1 MTVFDFVVV
10 FILGLCFLFSFY
22 KGMVREVFS
31 FVGYLAG
38 YVLAMDYYDELASMF
53 QAMVSQEIMARIA
66 EFKIIF
72 VVVKIVVALF
82 IFFIVKIA
90 FDLLGRLIR
99 KSMEGSAAISFPDRI
114 IGGTLGILK
123 GLVIVAIIM
132 FPLSLFQGGYEKVT
146 QGSVLSPYL
155 EKIIHV
161 VSQESYG
168 DKIFDKIPEIL
179 IDGIQKNFEKISDLD
194 KITQDMKTKKDKIL
208 KEIQGAVKNEKKEK
222 ILEKYTEEDKNK
234 LNDLLETFSGK

>member
-1 MTVFDFVVV
+1 
-10 FILGLCFLFSFY
+10 
-22 KGMVREVFS
+22 
-31 FVGYLAG
+31 
-38 YVLAMDYYDELASMF
+38 
-53 QAMVSQEIMARIA
+53 
-66 EFKIIF
+66 
-72 VVVKIVVALF
+72 
-82 IFFIVKIA
+82 
-90 FDLLGRLIR
+90 
-99 KSMEGSAAISFPDRI
+99 MEGSAAISFPDRI

-123 GLVIVAIIM
+123 GLVVVAIIM

-194 KITQDMKTKKDKIL
+194 KITQDIKTKKDKIL

>member
-38 YVLAMDYYDELASMF
+38 YVLAMDYYDELASML

-72 VVVKIVVALF
+72 VVTKIVVALI

-99 KSMEGSAAISFPDRI
+99 KSMEGSASISFPDRI

-123 GLVIVAIIM
+123 GLVVIAIIM
-132 FPLSLFQGGYEKVT
+132 FPLSLFQGCYEKVT
-146 QGSVLSPYL
+146 QGAVLAPYL

-168 DKIFDKIPEIL
+168 DKIFDKIPGIS
-179 IDGIQKNFEKISDLD
+179 IDGIQKNFEKISELD

-208 KEIQGAVKNEKKEK
+208 KEVQGAVKNEKKEK

>member
-1 MTVFDFVVV
+1 
-10 FILGLCFLFSFY
+10 
-22 KGMVREVFS
+22 MVREVFS

-72 VVVKIVVALF
+72 VVVKIVVALI

-123 GLVIVAIIM
+123 GLVVVAIIM

-146 QGSVLSPYL
+146 QGSVLAPYL

-168 DKIFDKIPEIL
+168 DKIFDKIPEIS

-194 KITQDMKTKKDKIL
+194 KITQNMKTKKDKIL
-208 KEIQGAVKNEKKEK
+208 KEVQGALKNEKKEK